1 MIVEVGKSE
10 QEIEKMKE
18 FKVFLRRLGTG
29 ILPPN
34 VEGNITLPDKMVES
48 DFESVFNNPNS
59 QKSDIVTII
68 KKYVPD
74 FMHIETG
81 KHLDQKM

>member
-1 MIVEVGKSE
+1 MRSSYTEE
-10 QEIEKMKE
+10 EDYEINKYDSLGFINTPDIKMSFE
-18 FKVFLRRLGTG
+18 
-29 ILPPN
+29 
-34 VEGNITLPDKMVES
+34 DVES
-48 DFESVFNNPNS
+48 DFEGVFNNPNS